1 MSPRASLIVGLLVAA
16 ALCGAL
22 WLAYSAG
29 HDHGMQQCQL
39 AQAKQDKID
48 RDDHDQKLRD
58 AQTVQDDLTDKVQ
71 QLERDLAERQPE
83 KEIIYQTIT
92 KEVTKYAQS
101 PANRGCVADA
111 DFVRIWN
118 AAKDGRD
125 PTATGTGE
133 RGNAQDV
140 PDASG
145 NTQAR

>member
-1 MSPRASLIVGLLVAA
+1 MSPRGSLIVGLLVAA

-22 WLAYSAG
+22 WIAYSAG
-29 HDHGMQQCQL
+29 HGHGVQQCQL
-39 AQAKQDKID
+39 AQAQQDDID
-48 RDDHDQKLRD
+48 RKHRDQKLTEARH
-58 AQTVQDDLTDKVQ
+58 VQDQLVDKVSE
-71 QLERDLAERQPE
+71 LERQLAEQKPE

-101 PANRGCVADA
+101 PAHRGCVADA

-133 RGNAQDV
+133 RGNAPAV
-140 PDASG
+140 PDGSSG
-145 NTQAR
+145 TQAR